1 MYYFT
6 IGSYFQTNPIDVLRF
21 PLQHMLIVVYA
32 DSAPTYLAASL
43 QLSNEFNLIP

>member
-6 IGSYFQTNPIDVLRF
+6 TGSYFQIYPIDVLIF
-21 PLQHMLIVVYA
+21 PLQHRFMFE